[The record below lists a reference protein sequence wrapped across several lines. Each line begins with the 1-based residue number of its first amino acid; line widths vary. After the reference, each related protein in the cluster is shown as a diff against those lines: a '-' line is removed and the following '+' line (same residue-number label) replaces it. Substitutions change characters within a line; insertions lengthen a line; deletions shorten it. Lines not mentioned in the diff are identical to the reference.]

1 MNRKLNE
8 TNRRLIA
15 NVSAFGIKMG
25 QLFARLPYKKIG
37 RGIVRLVGGAMHFV
51 LFKLLLPKKYRA
63 LTKQQIYNI
72 IFKSDTPPG
81 KKFDIWLLVLIF
93 FNLLLMMLDSVPAV
107 HRHLKVALLA
117 LEWGCTIIFTFEYY
131 LRIYCLKRPWKYIF
145 SFYGIIDFI
154 SIFPAYL
161 SIFLPATQTL
171 SVLRILR
178 SLRLFRVLKLQRFI
192 DESNALL
199 EALRRSIYK
208 ILIFMMFVALTAVVL
223 GAMVYM
229 FENGHNP
236 QFDSIPQGIYW
247 AVVTLTT
254 VGYGDITPVTYAGRF
269 ISVVVMILGYCV
281 IAVLTGIV
289 TVETVQARRTER
301 ERNEARAGMERERN
315 AKRKIEDSFEAA
327 DGEEEVK
334 SAAEDMAAN
343 EEGAGKARTP
353 IKYCPHCG
361 HEETDMDALY
371 CKVCGTRLKEE
382 QAHSWLND
390 FFGK

>member
-1 MNRKLNE
+1 MSETNRKLIA
-8 TNRRLIA
+8 RL
-15 NVSAFGIKMG
+15 SAFGIKAA
-25 QLFARLPYKKIG
+25 QFFAQLPYRRMG
-37 RGIVRLVGGAMHFV
+37 RGVVRMVGDAMHYL
-51 LFKLLLPKKYRA
+51 LFKWLLPKKYRN
-63 LTKQQIYNI
+63 LTKQQLYVI
-72 IFKSDTPPG
+72 IFKSDTQAG

-93 FNLLLMMLDSVPAV
+93 FNLLIMMLDSVPSI
-107 HRHLKVALLA
+107 HHHLKIVLLA
-117 LEWGCTIIFTFEYY
+117 LEWACTIFFTFEYY
-131 LRIYCLKRPWKYIF
+131 LRVYCLKRPLKYIF

-192 DESNALL
+192 DESNSLL

-236 QFDSIPQGIYW
+236 QFDNMLQGIYW

-254 VGYGDITPVTYAGRF
+254 VGYGDITPVTHAGRF

-289 TVETVQARRTER
+289 TVETVQARRTEQ
-301 ERNEARAGMERERN
+301 ARRDAKGKQGWDN
-315 AKRKIEDSFEAA
+315 THKRKKDVPFEAS
-327 DGEEEVK
+327 DGEEEVR
-334 SAAEDMAAN
+334 SAVENMVAD
-343 EEGAGKARTP
+343 EEEVQVVAKA
-353 IKYCPHCG
+353 KFCPHCG
-361 HEETDMDALY
+361 YEETDEEATY

-382 QAHSWLND
+382 QAHNWLND